1 MKKMSPFKYL
11 YYTGLSV
18 VILLSFLFLSVIY
31 QILKVNHFF
40 DPKVG
45 VFNVV
50 LTDTTYKKVVV
61 YDTVPQRVLKPIKTT
76 PNEVIVPVVNEVKE
90 VSKPVLD
97 TTK

>member
-1 MKKMSPFKYL
+1 MKKISPFKYL

-18 VILLSFLFLSVIY
+18 VILLSFLFLSVIN

-40 DPKVG
+40 DHKVG
-45 VFNVV
+45 VPNVV

-61 YDTVPQRVLKPIKTT
+61 YDTVSQTVSKPIKTT
-76 PNEVIVPVVNEVKE
+76 SNEVVVPMVNEVKE

>member
-18 VILLSFLFLSVIY
+18 VILSSFLFLSVIY

-40 DPKVG
+40 DHKVG
-45 VFNVV
+45 VPNVV
-50 LTDTTYKKVVV
+50 LTDTTYKKVIV
-61 YDTVPQRVLKPIKTT
+61 YDTVSQRVSKPIKTT
-76 PNEVIVPVVNEVKE
+76 SNEVVIPMVNEVKE